1 MSWIP
6 LAILSA
12 FSAGL
17 VAIFGKLGLAGV
29 DSTLATAVRAVV
41 MALFLLAVAAA
52 LGKFNQLGS
61 LSSRAITFIVLSG
74 LAGALSWLFYFLAL
88 KLGPVTGVASLDR
101 LSVVFAVL
109 LAALFL
115 GEALTLKVVL
125 GLLLLVA
132 GAVLLVI

>member
-41 MALFLLAVAAA
+41 MAVFLLAVAAA

-74 LAGALSWLFYFLAL
+74 LAGAFSWLFYFLAL